1 MIVFL
6 FWFAVLGTF
15 GASGAAILIGGKSEK
30 LGGLLLIGTMICEA
44 LIGLFAKVSG
54 IHLGFAMVDLLLS
67 LVCAIG
73 FLFIAIR
80 TASIWLAAAMMI
92 QAVELFVSATH
103 LQDLDRLAH
112 EMGYVAFANGCT
124 IAVAALL
131 LVATLLSTRKRAPKA
146 AQPAF
151 TRLPA

>member
-1 MIVFL
+1 MIVVL
-6 FWFAVLGTF
+6 FWCALLGTL

-30 LGGLLLIGTMICEA
+30 LGGILLIGTMVCEG
-44 LIGLFAKVSG
+44 LIGAFARLTG
-54 IHLGFAMVDLLLS
+54 IHVGFAMVDLLLS

-80 TASIWLAAAMMI
+80 TSSIWLAAAMMI
-92 QAVELFVSATH
+92 QGVELFFSAAR
-103 LQDLDRLAH
+103 LRDMDRLAH
-112 EMGYVAFANGCT
+112 ETHYVAFADGCT

-131 LVATLLSTRKRAPKA
+131 LVATLLSRLKKTPKPPR
-146 AQPAF
+146 PAF